1 MQTRKS
7 FTLIEL
13 LVVIAIIAILAGM
26 LLPALNKAREKGR
39 AASCQG
45 NMKQIGTA
53 LAMYNA
59 AFDDYYPCSE
69 IEWNDLNNKPT
80 WSDVVL
86 PFLGA
91 ATSFTSNH
99 YGNGGAFICPSQ
111 KSVYPSWRIY
121 ISYGI
126 NRDFVGRENYTN
138 RTWASVKT
146 GGVKASSV
154 ASPSSHLIVTET
166 WYSSTR
172 SQMQDIGSTKVP
184 ARNLG
189 YFVADQGTITFR
201 HSRKSNTLYVDGH
214 VAAEDQ
220 SWIWMGLPLKLP
232 WIVGNAISAPF
243 SLYSS
248 CRKPWI
254 LRKATILNCKNFNE
268 RC

>member
-39 AASCQG
+39 ASSCQG
-45 NMKQIGTA
+45 NMKQIGIA

-59 AFDDYYPCSE
+59 AYDDYYPCAE
-69 IEWNDLNNKPT
+69 VAWNDIKNKPL

-91 ATSFTSNH
+91 EMNFNSKH
-99 YGNGGAFICPSQ
+99 YARGGAFICPSQ
-111 KSVYPSWRIY
+111 KSVYPSWRVY

-138 RTWASVKT
+138 RVWTSKTT

-154 ASPSSHLIVTET
+154 KQPSQHLIVTET
-166 WYSSTR
+166 WYTSDR
-172 SQMQDIGSTKVP
+172 SKTYDIGGYSVP
-184 ARNLG
+184 GRNLG
-189 YFVADQGTITFR
+189 YHVAERATVTFR
-201 HSRKSNTLYVDGH
+201 HSRKSNTLYIDGH
-214 VAAEDQ
+214 VAAENQ
-220 SWIWMGLPLKLP
+220 RWLFMTHASWLP
-232 WIVGNAISAPF
+232 WNVGNDKTTANYYYTTTFDEEKGYDPY
-243 SLYSS
+243 L
-248 CRKPWI
+248 
-254 LRKATILNCKNFNE
+254 
-268 RC
+268 